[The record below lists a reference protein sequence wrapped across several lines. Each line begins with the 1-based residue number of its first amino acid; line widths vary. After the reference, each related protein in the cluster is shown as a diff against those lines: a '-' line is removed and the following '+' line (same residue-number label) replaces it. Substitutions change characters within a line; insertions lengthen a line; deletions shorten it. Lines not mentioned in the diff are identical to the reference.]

1 MGKGRAITA
10 ICGVKRL
17 AEWKRVECLSK
28 LVSWEPRRAGGSCW
42 VGGQCVVPLEMLLL
56 ESMHLSV
63 TWELPEMIRDILLH
77 MVLLEQGSLFL

>member
-1 MGKGRAITA
+1 MGKGTA
-10 ICGVKRL
+10 ICVVKRL

-28 LVSWEPRRAGGSCW
+28 LVPWEQRRAGGSCW
-42 VGGQCVVPLEMLLL
+42 VGRQCCSLGNAPPGIHA
-56 ESMHLSV
+56 SQG